1 MNNTIFEITE
11 TKSELNPENPI
22 TYGIVAFTVKNDVKI
37 KTDEVLDVSPN
48 LNFVK
53 QLVEKFNQFDLHI
66 EHFRDVLYDCV
77 YAEYSVNI

>member
-1 MNNTIFEITE
+1 MNQTIFEIIE
-11 TKSELNPENPI
+11 TKSEHNPTTPI
-22 TYGIVAFTVKNDVKI
+22 TYGISAFIIKDDAKVKA
-37 KTDEVLDVSPN
+37 DEVLDVSTN

-66 EHFRDVLYDCV
+66 EHFRDVLYDSV

>member
-1 MNNTIFEITE
+1 MNNTIFEIIE
-11 TKSELNPENPI
+11 TKSELTTETPI
-22 TYGIVAFTVKNDVKI
+22 TYGIVAFIVKDNTKI
-37 KTDEVLDVSPN
+37 KADEVLDVSPN